1 MGLVMMTPVVS
12 RDIELIKQSTGAIE
26 LERVLD
32 TTLDVWFHVG
42 TSWNCPD
49 PTVVYIEAQV
59 SVAIENAWKRQLP
72 VVEEVEV
79 GRCLLVVPIRETS
92 RRSGLVLTAIVDCD
106 NSALLAFAVEQH
118 QQVQKDII
126 EVNRL
131 REENTAFLRQ
141 VSEDFEEL
149 TFLRS
154 MAEHL
159 TLEDSNQGLHK
170 LTDYTLSLLGQIVG
184 VEHLFFLD
192 GRSGQPQLK
201 AEWSD
206 VGQERKS
213 FDKWQ
218 LEALTRELAL
228 SMGDRPL
235 VRNGIQEE
243 DLGYAIRGVKELAIV
258 PVSTNFAQIGWL
270 LAINRSDRQTAMC
283 AEVGWKLSQYELG
296 TREAS
301 LLTTA
306 AAMLASH
313 ANNVALLEERENLL
327 VSVVR
332 SLVSAVDSRDPYTC
346 GHSERVAL
354 YARRLAQEV
363 GLNEDACE
371 KIYLTGL
378 LHDLGKIGI
387 SDSVLKKCGPLTE
400 EEFNEIKRHPD
411 LGWAILHELEQF
423 DYVLPGVLHHH
434 ERYDGKGYP
443 DNLQGEETPLEG
455 RLLAVVDS
463 FDAMTSDRPYRAGMP
478 IEKALQILSDGAG
491 TQWDAILVDTF
502 LSIVPD
508 ITEIR
513 RTYRRPP
520 LPSRKALSPAAAEQR
535 MAVQSMAE

>member
-1 MGLVMMTPVVS
+1 MTTPLVSPKDDS
-12 RDIELIKQSTGAIE
+12 IKQSVGAFE
-26 LERVLD
+26 LEQALD
-32 TTLDVWFHVG
+32 TVFSIWYRGDN
-42 TSWNCPD
+42 SWNCPENGIASAEEQ
-49 PTVVYIEAQV
+49 TIA
-59 SVAIENAWKRQLP
+59 AIETAWHSQEP
-72 VVEEVEV
+72 VVEEIQQ
-79 GRCLLVVPIRETS
+79 GQCLIAFPVRETV
-92 RRSGLVLTAIVDCD
+92 RRGGFVLSAIVYCD
-106 NSALLAFAVEQH
+106 NSALLTLTLEQH
-118 QQVQKDII
+118 QQIQQNEI
-126 EVNRL
+126 EFSRL
-131 REENTAFLRQ
+131 REENTALLRQ

-159 TLEDSNQGLHK
+159 TLEDSNHGLHK

-192 GRSGQPQLK
+192 NRTGQPQLK

-206 VGQERKS
+206 VGHERKS
-213 FDKWQ
+213 FDNWQ
-218 LEALTRELAL
+218 LEALTQELSIA
-228 SMGDRPL
+228 MDDRPL
-235 VRNGIQEE
+235 VRNGIQPE
-243 DLGYAIRGVKELAIV
+243 DLGFGIHGVKELAVV

-270 LAINRSDRQTAMC
+270 LAINRSGRQTAMS
-283 AEVGWKLSQYELG
+283 AEIAWKLSQYELG

-313 ANNVALLEERENLL
+313 ANNIALLEERENLL

-354 YARRLAQEV
+354 YARRLAQEI
-363 GLNEDACE
+363 GLGEDACE
-371 KIYLTGL
+371 KVYLTGL

-411 LGWAILHELEQF
+411 LGWAILRDLEQF

-443 DNLQGEETPLEG
+443 DNLRGEETPLEG

-478 IEKALQILSDGAG
+478 IEKALQILGDGAG
-491 TQWDAILVDTF
+491 TQWDATLIDAF
-502 LSIVPD
+502 LRIVPD
-508 ITEIR
+508 ITEIQR
-513 RTYRRPP
+513 NYRRPP
-520 LPSRKALSPAAAEQR
+520 LPTRRTLSQVDGEQQR
-535 MAVQSMAE
+535 LEAMAN

>member
-1 MGLVMMTPVVS
+1 MNTPLVIPEMESLKKTLGATELEEILGITFDTWARLANTWTCVEGTALYSEDMTTP
-12 RDIELIKQSTGAIE
+12 AIE
-26 LERVLD
+26 R
-32 TTLDVWFHVG
+32 
-42 TSWNCPD
+42 
-49 PTVVYIEAQV
+49 
-59 SVAIENAWKRQLP
+59 AWKLQQA
-72 VVEEVEV
+72 VVEEIEV
-79 GRCLLVVPIRETS
+79 GRSLLVIPVRETA
-92 RRSGLVLTAIVDCD
+92 RRTGYALTGIVECDSPGLLG
-106 NSALLAFAVEQH
+106 FAVEQH
-118 QQVQKDII
+118 QRVLQN
-126 EVNRL
+126 EAEFGRL

-159 TLEDSNQGLHK
+159 TLEDSNQGLHR

-192 GRSGQPQLK
+192 GRGEQPQLK
-201 AEWSD
+201 AEWSEA
-206 VGQERKS
+206 GRERSS
-213 FDKWQ
+213 FEKWQ
-218 LEALTRELAL
+218 LEALIRELSQA
-228 SMGDRPL
+228 MGDRPL
-235 VRNGIQEE
+235 VRNGIQAD
-243 DLGYAIRGVKELAIV
+243 DLSYGIRGVKELAVV
-258 PVSTNFAQIGWL
+258 PVSTTIAQIGWL
-270 LAINRSDRQTAMC
+270 LAINRSGRQAAMC

-301 LLTTA
+301 LLSTA

-313 ANNVALLEERENLL
+313 ANNLALLEERENLL
-327 VSVVR
+327 VSMVR

-354 YARRLAQEV
+354 YARRLAQEI
-363 GLNEDACE
+363 GLDEDACE

-400 EEFNEIKRHPD
+400 EEFAEIQRHPD
-411 LGWAILHELEQF
+411 LGWAILRELEQF
-423 DYVLPGVLHHH
+423 QYVLPGVLHHH

-443 DNLQGEETPLEG
+443 DRLRAEETPLEG

-478 IEKALQILSDGAG
+478 FEKAIQILGDGAG
-491 TQWDAILVDTF
+491 TQWDASLVDAF
-502 LSIVPD
+502 LRIMPD

-513 RTYRRPP
+513 RTYQRPP
-520 LPSRKALSPAAAEQR
+520 LPNRKALLQATSPEPIANGLNI
-535 MAVQSMAE
+535 

>member
-1 MGLVMMTPVVS
+1 MTTPLVSLEIDNVKPSLKVT
-12 RDIELIKQSTGAIE
+12 E
-26 LERVLD
+26 LEQALD
-32 TTLDVWFHVG
+32 ITLDVWFSVG
-42 TSWNCPD
+42 TTWSCSDSTIDYPE
-49 PTVVYIEAQV
+49 TQTFA
-59 SVAIENAWKRQLP
+59 AIENAWKSQQF
-72 VVEEVEV
+72 VVEEIEV
-79 GRCLLVVPIRETS
+79 GRCLLVMPVRETP
-92 RRSGLVLTAIVDCD
+92 RRPGLALTAIVDCD
-106 NSALLAFAVEQH
+106 NSALLTFAVEQYQRV
-118 QQVQKDII
+118 QQD
-126 EVNRL
+126 EFEFSRL

-159 TLEDSNQGLHK
+159 TLDDSNQGLHK

-192 GRSGQPQLK
+192 DRTGQPELK

-206 VGQERKS
+206 VGKEQNS

-218 LEALTRELAL
+218 LEALTRDLSLA
-228 SMGDRPL
+228 MGDRPL
-235 VRNGIQEE
+235 VRNGIQDE
-243 DLGYAIRGVKELAIV
+243 DLGYDIQGVKELAVV

-270 LAINRSDRQTAMC
+270 LAINRSGRQAAVC

-313 ANNVALLEERENLL
+313 ANNVALLDERENLL

-363 GLNEDACE
+363 GLDEDACE

-400 EEFNEIKRHPD
+400 DEFNEIKRHPD

-423 DYVLPGVLHHH
+423 EYVLPGVLHHH

-443 DNLQGEETPLEG
+443 DNLHGEETPLEG

-478 IEKALQILSDGAG
+478 IEKALQILDEGAG
-491 TQWDAILVDTF
+491 TQWDATLVDMF
-502 LSIVPD
+502 LRIVPD

-520 LPSRKALSPAAAEQR
+520 LPSRKALSPATAEQR
-535 MAVQSMAE
+535 LAVESIAE

>member
-1 MGLVMMTPVVS
+1 MGQVMTTPVVTLEI
-12 RDIELIKQSTGAIE
+12 DTVKQSVGVTE
-26 LERVLD
+26 LEQALD
-32 TTLDVWFHVG
+32 VTLDVWFRMG
-42 TSWNCPD
+42 NGWNCPD
-49 PTVVYIEAQV
+49 AALRYAEDFAVQVIEK
-59 SVAIENAWKRQLP
+59 AWKSQQP
-72 VVEEVEV
+72 VVEEIEA
-79 GRCLLVVPIRETS
+79 GRCILAIPVRETA
-92 RRSGLVLTAIVDCD
+92 RRGGHALTAIVDCD
-106 NSALLAFAVEQH
+106 NPALLAFAIEQH
-118 QQVQKDII
+118 QRVQQD
-126 EVNRL
+126 ETEFSRL

-192 GRSGQPQLK
+192 GRTGQPQLK

-206 VGQERKS
+206 AGQEKKG

-218 LEALTRELAL
+218 LEALTRDL
-228 SMGDRPL
+228 SQVMNDRPL
-235 VRNGIQEE
+235 VRNGIQSE
-243 DLGYAIRGVKELAIV
+243 DLGYGIRGVKELAVV

-270 LAINRSDRQTAMC
+270 LAINRSGRQAAMC

-354 YARRLAQEV
+354 YARRLAQEF
-363 GLNEDACE
+363 GLDEDACE

-411 LGWAILHELEQF
+411 LGWAILRELEQF
-423 DYVLPGVLHHH
+423 EYVLPGVLHHH

-443 DNLQGEETPLEG
+443 DNLRGEETPLEG

-491 TQWDAILVDTF
+491 TQWDAALIEMF
-502 LSIVPD
+502 LKIVPD

-520 LPSRKALSPAAAEQR
+520 LPSRKALSPAAAENI
-535 MAVQSMAE
+535 

>member
-1 MGLVMMTPVVS
+1 MGPVMTTPVVS
-12 RDIELIKQSTGAIE
+12 LEIDNIKQSVGAIE
-26 LERVLD
+26 LEQSLGI
-32 TTLDVWFHVG
+32 TLDVWFRMG
-42 TSWNCPD
+42 TEWNCPD
-49 PTVVYIEAQV
+49 ASLAYTEVQAAR
-59 SVAIENAWKRQLP
+59 AIDNAWKARQP
-72 VVEEVEV
+72 IVEEIEV
-79 GRCLLVVPIRETS
+79 GRCLLVIPIRETA
-92 RRSGLVLTAIVDCD
+92 RRAGLALTAIVDCD
-106 NSALLAFAVEQH
+106 NRALLSFAIEQH
-118 QQVQKDII
+118 QRVQFDEI
-126 EVNRL
+126 EFSRL

-192 GRSGQPQLK
+192 GRNGQPQLK

-206 VGQERKS
+206 VGHAKKS

-218 LEALTRELAL
+218 LEALTRDL
-228 SMGDRPL
+228 SVAMGDRPL
-235 VRNGIQEE
+235 VRNGIQPE
-243 DLGYAIRGVKELAIV
+243 DLGYGIRGMKELAIV

-270 LAINRSDRQTAMC
+270 LAINRSGRQAAMC

-363 GLNEDACE
+363 GLGADACE

-411 LGWAILHELEQF
+411 LGWAILRELEQF
-423 DYVLPGVLHHH
+423 EYVLPGVLHHH
-434 ERYDGKGYP
+434 ERFDGKGYP
-443 DNLQGEETPLEG
+443 DNLRGEETPLEG

-478 IEKALQILSDGAG
+478 IEKALQILGDGAG
-491 TQWDAILVDTF
+491 TQWDATLVDTF
-502 LSIVPD
+502 LRILPD
-508 ITEIR
+508 IVEIR

-520 LPSRKALSPAAAEQR
+520 LPSRKGLTQSTSAELVANGAAT
-535 MAVQSMAE
+535 

>member
-1 MGLVMMTPVVS
+1 MGQVMTTPVVS
-12 RDIELIKQSTGAIE
+12 LESETAKQSVKATE
-26 LERVLD
+26 LEQALEI
-32 TTLDVWFHVG
+32 TLDVWFRTG
-42 TSWNCPD
+42 DAWNCPD
-49 PTVVYIEAQV
+49 ALAAYPEAQTLG
-59 SVAIENAWKRQLP
+59 AIENGWKLQQP
-72 VVEEVEV
+72 VVSELEI
-79 GRCLLVVPIRETS
+79 GRCLLVIPIRETS
-92 RRSGLVLTAIVDCD
+92 RRSGLTLTAIVDCD
-106 NSALLAFAVEQH
+106 NPTLLAFAVEQYQRV
-118 QQVQKDII
+118 QQD
-126 EVNRL
+126 EVECSRL

-192 GRSGQPQLK
+192 GRSGPPLLK

-206 VGQERKS
+206 VGQEKKS

-218 LEALTRELAL
+218 LEALTRDLSLA
-228 SMGDRPL
+228 MGDRPL

-243 DLGYAIRGVKELAIV
+243 DLGYNIRGVKELAIV

-270 LAINRSDRQTAMC
+270 LAINRSDRQTAMS

-354 YARRLAQEV
+354 YARRLAQEA
-363 GLNEDACE
+363 GLDEDACE

-378 LHDLGKIGI
+378 LHDVGKIGI

-400 EEFNEIKRHPD
+400 DEFNEIKRHPD

-423 DYVLPGVLHHH
+423 EYVLPGVLHHH

-443 DNLQGEETPLEG
+443 DNLYGEETPLEG

-478 IEKALQILSDGAG
+478 IEKALQILGEGAG
-491 TQWDAILVDTF
+491 TQWDATLVDMF
-502 LSIVPD
+502 LRIVPD
-508 ITEIR
+508 INEIR

-520 LPSRKALSPAAAEQR
+520 LPSRKGISPAAAEQR
-535 MAVQSMAE
+535 MAVGAMAE

>member
-1 MGLVMMTPVVS
+1 MGPVMTTPVVS
-12 RDIELIKQSTGAIE
+12 PEISNIKKSVGATE
-26 LERVLD
+26 LEQALD
-32 TTLDVWFHVG
+32 ITLDVWYRMG
-42 TSWNCPD
+42 DGWNCPD
-49 PTVVYIEAQV
+49 VTIAYAEVSTV
-59 SVAIENAWKRQLP
+59 SAIENAWKSQQP
-72 VVEEVEV
+72 VVEEIEA
-79 GRCLLVVPIRETS
+79 GRCLIVIPIRETP
-92 RRSGLVLTAIVDCD
+92 RRAALALTAIIECD
-106 NSALLAFAVEQH
+106 TPALLTFAIEQH
-118 QQVQKDII
+118 QRVQQD
-126 EVNRL
+126 EVEFSRL

-192 GRSGQPQLK
+192 GRGGQPQLK

-206 VGQERKS
+206 AGQGRKS

-218 LEALTRELAL
+218 LEALTRDLSLA
-228 SMGDRPL
+228 MGDRPL
-235 VRNGIQEE
+235 VRNGIQSD
-243 DLGYAIRGVKELAIV
+243 DLGYGIRGMKELAIV

-270 LAINRSDRQTAMC
+270 LAINRSGRQAAMC

-354 YARRLAQEV
+354 YARRLAQEI
-363 GLNEDACE
+363 GLDQDACE

-411 LGWAILHELEQF
+411 LGWAILRELEQF

-443 DNLQGEETPLEG
+443 DNLRGEETPLEG

-478 IEKALQILSDGAG
+478 IEKALQILGDGAG
-491 TQWDAILVDTF
+491 TQWDASLVDVF
-502 LSIVPD
+502 LRILPD
-508 ITEIR
+508 ISEIR

-520 LPSRKALSPAAAEQR
+520 LPTRKALSQAVAEFKPANEAAT
-535 MAVQSMAE
+535 V

>member
-1 MGLVMMTPVVS
+1 MGLAMTAPAVS
-12 RDIELIKQSTGAIE
+12 QDIDSIKQSVGATE
-26 LERVLD
+26 LEQALD
-32 TTLDVWFHVG
+32 LTFDAWLRIGTT
-42 TSWNCPD
+42 WNCPD
-49 PTVVYIEAQV
+49 PTTTYHEAQV
-59 SVAIENAWKRQLP
+59 LAAIDSAWKLQQS
-72 VVEEVEV
+72 VVEEIEI
-79 GRCLLVVPIRETS
+79 GRCLLVIPIRETS
-92 RRSGLVLTAIVDCD
+92 RRPALILTALVECD
-106 NSALLAFAVEQH
+106 NAALLAFAVERH
-118 QQVQKDII
+118 QRVLQN
-126 EVNRL
+126 EVEASRL

-184 VEHLFFLD
+184 VEHLFFID

-206 VGQERKS
+206 FGQEKKS

-218 LEALTRELAL
+218 LEALTHELSL
-228 SMGDRPL
+228 SMSDRPL

-243 DLGYAIRGVKELAIV
+243 DLGYALRGIKELAIV

-270 LAINRSDRQTAMC
+270 LAINRSDRQTAMS

-332 SLVSAVDSRDPYTC
+332 SLVSAIDSRDPYTC

-363 GLNEDACE
+363 GLDEDACE

-400 EEFNEIKRHPD
+400 DEFDEIKRHPD

-423 DYVLPGVLHHH
+423 EYVLPGVLYHH

-443 DNLQGEETPLEG
+443 DNLRGEETPLEG

-491 TQWDAILVDTF
+491 TQWDAMLVDLF
-502 LSIVPD
+502 LGIMPD
-508 ITEIR
+508 INEIR
-513 RTYRRPP
+513 STYRRPP

-535 MAVQSMAE
+535 VAVGAMSE